1 MDRQEVLAMI
11 AALQL
16 PEGKYVVVGGAAMA
30 ARGLRDTNDIDL
42 VVTPELFGQ
51 LARSGWSAKQRPIG
65 KPGLY
70 FGTVEAYLDV
80 NTPTFARDTDW
91 LIEHAEHVKGT
102 RLVDLDTLVGCKRT
116 YGREKDLRDVAI
128 LEANRGGA
136 RGASPGSIMLPEAD
150 ASDQSRFLAITRSN
164 YANDQ
169 ILRRLPELGL
179 PDSLLVAGSL
189 FQAAWN
195 VQSGK
200 APDADILDYD
210 IFYFDASDVSWEAE
224 DAAIGLAN
232 RVFGDLGVP
241 VQVRNQARVH
251 LWYESKFGIPCKPLV
266 SSEDGIDH
274 FLNQSSCFGIRPGQD
289 RAEVYAPFGY
299 SDLHAMI
306 VRPNRRRELPAAYAD
321 KAARWKKAWPLLTV
335 LPWESEARARDVA
348 EQPHAAIG
356 SR

>member
-1 MDRQEVLAMI
+1 MDGQEVLATI
-11 AALQL
+11 ADLQL

-30 ARGLRDTNDIDL
+30 VRGLRDTNDIDL

-51 LARSGWSAKQRPIG
+51 LARSGWRTKQRPNG
-65 KPGLY
+65 KPGLHL
-70 FGTVEAYLDV
+70 GNVEAYLDV
-80 NTPTFARDTDW
+80 NTPTFARDTAW
-91 LIEHAEHVKGT
+91 LIENAEYVQGI
-102 RLVDLDTLVGCKRT
+102 RLVDLDTLVGWKRS

-136 RGASPGSIMLPEAD
+136 GRTSPGSIMLPEAD
-150 ASDQSRFLAITRSN
+150 ASDQSRFLATTRSN

-189 FQAAWN
+189 FQTVWN

-210 IFYFDASDVSWEAE
+210 IFYFDASDLTWEAE

-232 RVFGDLGVP
+232 HIFGDLGVP

-251 LWYESKFGIPCKPLV
+251 LWYESKFGISCKPLI

-289 RAEVYAPFGY
+289 RAEVYAPFGF

-306 VRPNRRRELPAAYAD
+306 VRPNRRRDLPTAYAE
-321 KAARWKKAWPLLTV
+321 KAARWKAAWPRLTV
-335 LPWESEARARDVA
+335 LPWESEGRARDVA
-348 EQPHAAIG
+348 
-356 SR
+356 